1 METAVMVFCIVIVFT
16 AGFFIMRRVDRMM
29 DRERNTEKYGS
40 TVQGRMRK
48 QKRNRKKQKQQSEK
62 EERDTWKN
70 L

>member
-16 AGFFIMRRVDRMM
+16 ACFFIMRRVDLMM

-48 QKRNRKKQKQQSEK
+48 QKRNRKKQEQQSEK